1 MKKKVSLC
9 LNYFLR
15 CVSRCHNITN
25 ECILSLNK
33 ESKEKVKRKTNE
45 KVWMFFYWA
54 LFPKR
59 ISNGLYIM
67 VVIQPSSYMYQIKKK
82 CYRKSEITSFCFAVK
97 SFIFKKKLRVFF
109 LEFELI
115 HIMIV
120 LKLLG
125 FSKAINHYEFKNVKM
140 CITQTL

>member
-1 MKKKVSLC
+1 
-9 LNYFLR
+9 
-15 CVSRCHNITN
+15 
-25 ECILSLNK
+25 
-33 ESKEKVKRKTNE
+33 
-45 KVWMFFYWA
+45 MFFYRT

-59 ISNGLYIM
+59 IFKWSKYNGCHPALIIHVSN
-67 VVIQPSSYMYQIKKK
+67 KRK

-97 SFIFKKKLRVFF
+97 SFIFKKKLRIFF

-115 HIMIV
+115 HIV

-140 CITQTL
+140 CIRQTL